1 MSPQGRLRHGDATA
15 HLKVDLLIQG
25 IRVTHAGMEAV
36 AESKPGLRTRS
47 GVSGGIDLVLPGDV
61 HANCTYTESY
71 AGRSPYLLDCD
82 SHGVRILRE
91 GVEVAR
97 PDLVRRP
104 AWYSLRTEDGT
115 PMVRI
120 GQQCSA
126 DRLCIGMTLHCAF
139 WRRDLRCRYCSIGA
153 NVSREARVKTIWNIA
168 EVVAAAVSDPVLPA
182 RHVLVGG
189 GTPVG
194 PDRGAHFAAEICAA
208 IKREHDVSIYV
219 MIVPPTDLDDL
230 SRLHDAGAD
239 ELGMNVELFSQQ
251 GLLDHAPGKARL
263 IGHAYY
269 YRALEHAVRL
279 FGPVRTRTIAIT
291 GLEAP
296 EETIRGAAFVASL
309 GVMPILS
316 PFRPL
321 DGSDLTGRARMSAAE
336 HLALHDSVATACAP
350 LGIVPGPTCIAC
362 QNNTLAFP
370 SGDPYQFYRS
380 NPSAGRITRISPRS
394 IQTSAGR
401 GRSLKRVDREKA

>member
-1 MSPQGRLRHGDATA
+1 MSSRGLLRRGDATA

-25 IRVTHAGMEAV
+25 IRVTPAGMEAV
-36 AESKPGLRTRS
+36 AACKPGLRTRS
-47 GVSGGIDLVLPGDV
+47 GVSGGIDLVLPGDIHV
-61 HANCTYTESY
+61 NCTYTEAY
-71 AGRSPYLLDCD
+71 ARSSPYLLDCD
-82 SHGVRILRE
+82 SIGMRILRE

-97 PDLVRRP
+97 PDLVPRP
-104 AWYSLRTEDGT
+104 AWYSLQTTDGT
-115 PMVRI
+115 PMVHI

-153 NVSREARVKTIWNIA
+153 NVSREARAKTIWSIT
-168 EVVAAAVSDPVLPA
+168 EVIAAAVSDPVLPA

-194 PDRGAHFAAEICAA
+194 SDRGAHFAAEICAA

-219 MIVPPTDLDDL
+219 MILPPTDFDDL
-230 SRLHDAGAD
+230 ARLHDAGAD
-239 ELGMNVELFSQQ
+239 ELGMNVELFSQKA
-251 GLLDHAPGKARL
+251 LLDYAPGKARL
-263 IGHAYY
+263 IGHVHY

-279 FGPVRTRTIAIT
+279 FGPVRTRSIAIT
-291 GLEAP
+291 GLEP
-296 EETIRGAAFVASL
+296 VEETIRGAAFVASL

-321 DGSDLTGRARMSAAE
+321 DGSDLSGHVGLSAAE

-350 LGIVPGPTCIAC
+350 LEMVPGPTCIAC

-370 SGDPYQFYRS
+370 SGDPYRFY
-380 NPSAGRITRISPRS
+380 
-394 IQTSAGR
+394 
-401 GRSLKRVDREKA
+401 